1 MEKGGYFHEP
11 PYTEEE
17 DMLYGAVSIQ
27 DGATSFAG
35 LPSEPESTAAEP
47 KIAAVMGA
55 VVGAVRRQCCA
66 YTIKRS
72 CTSTRCDA
80 QFVAM
85 RTAANIALGS
95 ELY

>member
-35 LPSEPESTAAEP
+35 LPSEPPESATAEP
-47 KIAAVMGA
+47 KIAAVMG
-55 VVGAVRRQCCA
+55 
-66 YTIKRS
+66 
-72 CTSTRCDA
+72 
-80 QFVAM
+80 
-85 RTAANIALGS
+85 
-95 ELY
+95 